1 MEDPGGGLGLA
12 AVMELG
18 QGTNLL
24 LSAQE
29 KAWRSGW
36 MKGISWLHTSMPAQ
50 MDSTQGQA
58 LSSGPHGMLVA
69 PDQVRNG
76 TCYACRDV
84 GGTTEMLEARA
95 WSLGWRSGQQLK
107 SS

>member
-1 MEDPGGGLGLA
+1 MEDPAGGLGLA

-36 MKGISWLHTSMPAQ
+36 MKGIS
-50 MDSTQGQA
+50 
-58 LSSGPHGMLVA
+58 
-69 PDQVRNG
+69 
-76 TCYACRDV
+76 
-84 GGTTEMLEARA
+84 
-95 WSLGWRSGQQLK
+95 
-107 SS
+107 